1 MRRGDRLFK
10 SLAAAA
16 GLTIVI
22 AIALIAIFLLVRAV
36 PSLRANHANF
46 FTSAEFNTT
55 KADHLAFGIRDL
67 FMVTVLSSVSAL
79 LLAVPIAVGI
89 AVFLTQYAPK
99 RLARPFAAMVD
110 LLAAVPSIIF
120 GLWGIFVL
128 APKVE
133 PIAAFLNRNLGWLFL
148 FRQGNVSLAGGGTIF
163 TAGIVLSVMIL
174 PIITS
179 VSREVFRQTPRI
191 QMEAAQA
198 LGATKWEVVR
208 MTVLPFGRSG
218 VIAASMLGLG
228 RALGETVAVLIILR
242 SAARAG
248 RLVAV
253 RRWLHLR
260 FQDRLRGSRIQ
271 RTAAHRGLHRRGIC
285 AVRPDIRRQRA
296 GAHDRRRE
304 GQRMT
309 AHALDQPVKAEVFR
323 PLSLRRRI
331 TNNAATT
338 FFVISFAVALVPLVW
353 VLSVVVARGWYA
365 VTRSGWWT
373 HSLRGV
379 LPEEF
384 AGGVY
389 HALYGTLVQAGV
401 AALLS
406 VPLGLM
412 TAVFLVE
419 YGSGRLV
426 RLTTFMVDVLAGVPS
441 IVAALFIFS
450 LWIATLGFEQSS
462 VAVSL
467 ALVLLML
474 PVVVRSTEEMLRLVP
489 DDLREASYALGVPK
503 WKTIVRIVFPIA
515 MPGIVSGV
523 LLAVARVIGETAPVL
538 VLVGYSRSINYD
550 IFHGNMASLPLLIYS
565 ELTNP
570 EHAGFLRIW
579 GAALSLIIL
588 VAVINLL
595 AAAFRFMSTR
605 RR

>member
-1 MRRGDRLFK
+1 
-10 SLAAAA
+10 
-16 GLTIVI
+16 
-22 AIALIAIFLLVRAV
+22 
-36 PSLRANHANF
+36 
-46 FTSAEFNTT
+46 
-55 KADHLAFGIRDL
+55 
-67 FMVTVLSSVSAL
+67 
-79 LLAVPIAVGI
+79 
-89 AVFLTQYAPK
+89 
-99 RLARPFAAMVD
+99 
-110 LLAAVPSIIF
+110 
-120 GLWGIFVL
+120 
-128 APKVE
+128 
-133 PIAAFLNRNLGWLFL
+133 
-148 FRQGNVSLAGGGTIF
+148 
-163 TAGIVLSVMIL
+163 
-174 PIITS
+174 
-179 VSREVFRQTPRI
+179 
-191 QMEAAQA
+191 
-198 LGATKWEVVR
+198 
-208 MTVLPFGRSG
+208 
-218 VIAASMLGLG
+218 
-228 RALGETVAVLIILR
+228 
-242 SAARAG
+242 
-248 RLVAV
+248 
-253 RRWLHLR
+253 
-260 FQDRLRGSRIQ
+260 
-271 RTAAHRGLHRRGIC
+271 
-285 AVRPDIRRQRA
+285 
-296 GAHDRRRE
+296 
-304 GQRMT
+304 MT
-309 AHALDQPVKAEVFR
+309 AHALEQPVKTEVFR

-353 VLSVVVARGWYA
+353 VLSVVVTRGWYA

-401 AALLS
+401 AAVLS

-489 DDLREASYALGVPK
+489 DDLREASYALGIPK

-515 MPGIVSGV
+515 MPGIVSGI
-523 LLAVARVIGETAPVL
+523 LLAVARIIGETAPVL
-538 VLVGYSRSINYD
+538 VLVGYSRSINFD

-579 GAALSLIIL
+579 GAALSLIII
-588 VAVINLL
+588 VAVMNLL
-595 AAAFRFMSTR
+595 AGVFRFVSAR